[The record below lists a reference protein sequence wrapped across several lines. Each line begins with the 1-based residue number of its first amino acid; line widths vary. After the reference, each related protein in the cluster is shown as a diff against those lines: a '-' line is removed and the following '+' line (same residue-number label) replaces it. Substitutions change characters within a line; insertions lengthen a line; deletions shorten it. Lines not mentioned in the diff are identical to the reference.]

1 MDPTLEVTMKF
12 SASLKNNSS
21 DHQVRLKVG
30 EREQTLP
37 IAPKPAGGSSVTG
50 GELLFL
56 ALATCFCNDIYREGA
71 KRGITVNHVE
81 VEVEGDFEAER
92 QPATNIVYR
101 VKVDAN
107 ASEEELQ
114 ELIQYVDS
122 IAEIQNTLRLGTPVK
137 LQI

>member
-1 MDPTLEVTMKF
+1 MKF
-12 SASLKNNSS
+12 SASLKNSPHG
-21 DHQVRLKVG
+21 HQVSLKVG
-30 EREQTLP
+30 EKEQNLP
-37 IAPKPAGGSSVTG
+37 IAPKPSGGSSVTG

-71 KRGITVNHVE
+71 RQGITVNSVE

-92 QPATNIVYR
+92 QPASNIVYR
-101 VKVDAN
+101 VRVDSD
-107 ASEEELQ
+107 ASADKLQ

-122 IAEIQNTLRLGTPVK
+122 IAEIQNTLRVGTPVK